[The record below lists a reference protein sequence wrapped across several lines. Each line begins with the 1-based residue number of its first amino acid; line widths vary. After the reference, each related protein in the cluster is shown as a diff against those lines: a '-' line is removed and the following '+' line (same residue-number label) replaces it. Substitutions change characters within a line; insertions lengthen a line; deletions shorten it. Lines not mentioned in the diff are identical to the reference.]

1 MDDIQGARVSAEGDL
16 DVRGTLGVDRDAPV
30 GFRAI
35 RLYFELASDAAP
47 EGRLGDQPALDKLYK
62 LTERYCVVY
71 QTLSTGGAP
80 VTISRSDSAASA

>member
-1 MDDIQGARVSAEGDL
+1 MHPSV
-16 DVRGTLGVDRDAPV
+16 
-30 GFRAI
+30 FRAI

-47 EGRLGDQPALDKLYK
+47 EDLDKLYK

-71 QTLSTGGAP
+71 QTLTGGAP